1 MSGNMEYVFFN
12 FASDKVLKDK
22 SNILRLITRIV
33 EESEFRVEALFNDEY
48 PPQHFVENT
57 PEELSRA
64 WDEAVAKGHYGASLG
79 LWNSKE
85 FALSV
90 GVNFVHYRQFDVMV
104 NSGNIS
110 DLMPSNYENVRQLV
124 QVCEIVYSVLHPEY
138 GFGLISPNIHPITD
152 PEEGEVTIQAI
163 YDYNFL
169 GPRLVHKIGREK
181 VLSIP
186 TWRTIQFDDGGI
198 LLEMS
203 PNPIADWKPYTS
215 NYQKATEI
223 LGVGKF
229 YQGG

>member
-1 MSGNMEYVFFN
+1 MSGYLEYVFFN
-12 FASDKVLKDK
+12 FTSDKVLKDK

-33 EESEFRVEALFNDEY
+33 EESGFRVEIPFSNEY

-57 PEELSRA
+57 PEELSQA
-64 WDEAVAKGHYGASLG
+64 WDEAIARGHYGASIG

-90 GVNFVHYRQFDVMV
+90 GVNFAHYRQLDVMV

-110 DLMPSNYENVRQLV
+110 DLMPSNYENVRLLV
-124 QVCEIVYSVLHPEY
+124 QVCESVYSVLHPEY
-138 GFGLISPNIHPITD
+138 GFGLISPNIHPINEPD
-152 PEEGEVTIQAI
+152 KGDVTIQAI
-163 YDYNFL
+163 YDYNFF
-169 GPRLVHKIGREK
+169 GPRLMQKLGREK

-186 TWRTIQFDDGGI
+186 TWRTLQFDDGGV

-215 NYQKATEI
+215 NYQKAAEI
-223 LGVGKF
+223 LGVEKF